1 MKPLP
6 LCLKLLLITLLGNA
20 IATCNMPYAV
30 VTPSFANA
38 LNKLHDRIWP
48 DQAMLAIECDSCMS
62 IEHAQKTLQ
71 DAADALSGLVDCDTK
86 TYNEIARA
94 LHEYERD
101 LVSGANLVDSD
112 YVLTRGC
119 KVFDS
124 LCVRNSIG
132 VAGDAL
138 IRGQVRS
145 DSVTTN
151 VLNSPSINSANII
164 TSEINGFAVGASG
177 SLLPAANYF
186 YATKVTDQIHTPAIA
201 FEIITMD
208 PATLIEGWTQV
219 SGVFTATT
227 SGIYQ
232 VTYSVGAATTSGTQQ
247 TIATQLY
254 LSGTA
259 VVGTYLQT
267 FIPPLEITNLSMTAL
282 VSVSAGQTID
292 VRFAASSTVRVGGT
306 FRPCTLSVTKI

>member
-1 MKPLP
+1 MKRSH
-6 LCLKLLLITLLGNA
+6 LCLKLLLITLLSNA
-20 IATCNMPYAV
+20 TAPSKMPYAV
-30 VTPSFANA
+30 VTPSFASA
-38 LNKLHDRIWP
+38 LKKLHDRISP
-48 DQAMLAIECDSCMS
+48 HQAMLAIECDSCMS

-71 DAADALSGLVDCDTK
+71 DAVDALSGLADCDTT

-101 LVSGANLVDSD
+101 LASGAHVVDAD
-112 YVLTRGC
+112 YVATRGC

-124 LCVRNSIG
+124 LCVRNSLG

-138 IRGQVRS
+138 IRGQVTS
-145 DSVTTN
+145 ASVTTN
-151 VLNSPSINSANII
+151 VLNAPIINATNII
-164 TSEINGFAVGASG
+164 TSEINGFAVGAT
-177 SLLPAANYF
+177 ANYF

-208 PATLIEGWTQV
+208 PATLIDGWTQS

-254 LSGTA
+254 LDGTA

-267 FIPPLEITNLSMTAL
+267 FIPSLEITNLSMTAL
-282 VSVSAGQTID
+282 VSVTAGQTID